1 MSHFVRK
8 SDSNRIKVWEWLEA
22 YHGRGIGKQQWVA
35 SGWRLRDATIKLQRR
50 RQSGF
55 RDGAIVLTSYES
67 TTEVRDDV
75 PGSERFAVDARTAN
89 SADPG
94 TRHAVHTVLA
104 QVATLPLRPS
114 TASQPATRS
123 GERARRQPRTRRAP
137 SALRQTVNY
146 YKSVKTWTLAIELRA
161 HSRDTIRNLWS
172 LNPNRSSWVVAQRPD
187 RQELNAFIVF
197 FFRRV
202 LTFCL
207 LPVLEHPFAV
217 CTVLATADATM
228 LRTGAGSRRDIEDVE
243 VELQI
248 EFVGNHVAHTNK
260 MRITV
265 QSDVESFVALYAQC
279 SKCAR
284 KSRSISNNY

>member
-8 SDSNRIKVWEWLEA
+8 SDPNRIKVWEC

-161 HSRDTIRNLWS
+161 HSRDTIRNRWS
-172 LNPNRSSWVVAQRPD
+172 LNPNRLSWVVAQRPD

-197 FFRRV
+197 FFPSRLYLLFASCPRTSFCSLHGTRHRRCYDVENRRRV
-202 LTFCL
+202 TPRHRGRRGRATDRVRRQPRFAHEQNAHNRPVGRGVVRRAVR
-207 LPVLEHPFAV
+207 PVL
-217 CTVLATADATM
+217 
-228 LRTGAGSRRDIEDVE
+228 
-243 VELQI
+243 Q
-248 EFVGNHVAHTNK
+248 
-260 MRITV
+260 MR
-265 QSDVESFVALYAQC
+265 S
-279 SKCAR
+279 
-284 KSRSISNNY
+284 